1 MKEIEG
7 KKMAE
12 NNYPFLY
19 SSTELSKYFGITI
32 KGIEY
37 YEKESLIS
45 PHRVGT
51 EKERR
56 FNLADTY
63 RLFLSRYYKQA
74 GFSIKEIRSLL
85 NQNQIKQVATSIKK
99 QENKLQQQE
108 IWLQAVNSNLDRVQK
123 LLIKVRNSKSIFE
136 YKDCPAFKRLFL
148 RKLNGPHLENSNQ
161 AKEYKYWNKLMP
173 ITNGGLFYSCR
184 QLLKRESYLSP
195 EVDMLI
201 TKENFKNFHF
211 NGSNRVT
218 DIASKKCLHTILIGD
233 ANKIGKINW
242 LLPALN
248 KLKADGNHL
257 TGNVLTSILFV
268 KHGSNKDIRYDE
280 AWLPIEK

>member
-1 MKEIEG
+1 
-7 KKMAE
+7 MAE

-37 YEKESLIS
+37 YEKKGLIS
-45 PHRVGT
+45 PHRVGS

-85 NQNQIKQVATSIKK
+85 NQNKIEQVITSIKK
-99 QENKLQQQE
+99 QENKLKQQE
-108 IWLQAVNSNLDRVQK
+108 ILLQAVNSNLDRVQK
-123 LLIKVRNSKSIFE
+123 LLIKVKNAKPVFE
-136 YKDCPAFKRLFL
+136 YKNCPAFKRLFL
-148 RKLNGPHLENSNQ
+148 RRLNGPHLENSSQ

-173 ITNGGLFYSCR
+173 ITNGGLFYPYK
-184 QLLKRESYLSP
+184 QLLKRESHLSP

-201 TKENFKNFHF
+201 TKKDFKNFHF
-211 NGSNRVT
+211 TSSNRVT

-233 ANKIGKINW
+233 ANKIEKIDW

-257 TGNVLTSILFV
+257 AGNVLTSLLFV